1 MTIWDAR
8 QNDLKEGLGR
18 RRIVPA
24 PFAYI
29 EQLLKN
35 FRPAGATDSG
45 LLPPG
50 RADFVLRCRSE
61 LGGAGVLV
69 VVCWRLQF
77 LFPVTTRSPSRRSSV
92 TGWRVVKASPSA
104 VSMSAG
110 RRRSPWHARAIMLRA
125 HCRATIHPHRRGQ
138 LYYI

>member
-45 LLPPG
+45 LLPAG
-50 RADFVLRCRSE
+50 RLRFALAFRIR
-61 LGGAGVLV
+61 GGAGVLV

-77 LFPVTTRSPSRRSSV
+77 FCFR
-92 TGWRVVKASPSA
+92 
-104 VSMSAG
+104 
-110 RRRSPWHARAIMLRA
+110 
-125 HCRATIHPHRRGQ
+125 
-138 LYYI
+138 

>member
-8 QNDLKEGLGR
+8 QNDLNEGLGR

-50 RADFVLRCRSE
+50 RADFVLRWRSE
-61 LGGAGVLV
+61 LGVAPAFLLLFAGGYSF
-69 VVCWRLQF
+69 CFR
-77 LFPVTTRSPSRRSSV
+77 
-92 TGWRVVKASPSA
+92 
-104 VSMSAG
+104 
-110 RRRSPWHARAIMLRA
+110 
-125 HCRATIHPHRRGQ
+125 
-138 LYYI
+138 